1 MAEVLESNV
10 PGRTG
15 SVLAQLGAASR
26 VVDEMWREAL
36 AEGRTEEAIDLG
48 EASQGIH
55 RAMIVL
61 SPHSPAPSHSGVF
74 VVEWG

>member
-1 MAEVLESNV
+1 MAEVLESNIS
-10 PGRTG
+10 GRTG
-15 SVLAQLGAASR
+15 SVLAQLQAAGR

-36 AEGRTEEAIDLG
+36 AEGRSDEAIDLG

-61 SPHSPAPSHSGVF
+61 SSHSPSPPHGGVF